1 MPINVCKTAPQQRYA
16 CCRLLI
22 SFGLPI
28 VLSFTPMQGFC
39 VNPVKGSATFKY
51 QETASI
57 LKKFQ
62 SKPYKLSKPE
72 RKVLRK
78 ELKFQTRKTQK
89 GEGGN
94 VGLQVFLLV
103 LLTLAILWGSFLF
116 IGLLSYAGGTPTFLL
131 ILLGLISIAGIVL
144 LLIGGSKRIKRRK
157 QLNAERIKNQSEP
170 APVL

>member
-1 MPINVCKTAPQQRYA
+1 MPINICKTAPQQRYT
-16 CCRLLI
+16 CCRCLI
-22 SFGLPI
+22 SFALVI
-28 VLSFTPMQGFC
+28 VLSFTPMYGSC
-39 VNPVKGSATFKY
+39 VTPFKDSASFKY

-62 SKPYKLSKPE
+62 SKPYKLSKSE

-78 ELKFQTRKTQK
+78 ELKFQSRKALK
-89 GEGGN
+89 GDGGN

-116 IGLLSYAGGTPTFLL
+116 IGLLAYAGEAPTFLL
-131 ILLGLISIAGIVL
+131 IILGLISIAGIVL

-157 QLNAERIKNQSEP
+157 QLNAERVKNQSEP
-170 APVL
+170 TPVQ